1 MIENYV
7 SRDTQADLDRLR
19 DHFERVTSFWDRD
32 ADERAAVMRGAAERG
47 GVENFFDLSPDERA
61 QAYDRE

>member
-1 MIENYV
+1 MIENHV

-19 DHFERVTSFWDRD
+19 DHFELLASFWDRA
-32 ADERAAVMRGAAERG
+32 ADDRAAVMQSAAERG
-47 GVENFFDLSPDERA
+47 GAENFFDLSPEERA